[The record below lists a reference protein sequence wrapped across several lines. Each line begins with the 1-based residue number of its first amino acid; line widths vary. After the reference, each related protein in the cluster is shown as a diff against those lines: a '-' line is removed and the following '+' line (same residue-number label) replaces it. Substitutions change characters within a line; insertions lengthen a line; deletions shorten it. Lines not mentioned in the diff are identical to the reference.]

1 MEPAGTRA
9 AWPSRMSHL
18 ERLES
23 EAIHILREA
32 VAEARKP
39 VMLFS
44 AGKDSTVMAH
54 LAVRAFFPGKPPF
67 PLLHIDSTWEFGS
80 LLEFRDTFARD
91 HGFDLIVRANE
102 EGRAAGLNPVA
113 A

>member
-1 MEPAGTRA
+1 MEPAENDA
-9 AWPSRMSHL
+9 AQPLRVSHL

-32 VAEARKP
+32 VAEARNP

-54 LAVRAFFPGKPPF
+54 LALRAYYPGKPPF
-67 PLLHIDSTWEFGS
+67 PL
-80 LLEFRDTFARD
+80 
-91 HGFDLIVRANE
+91 
-102 EGRAAGLNPVA
+102 
-113 A
+113 